1 MKGGKVFLSICL
13 LWWGMVL
20 VFFFGMIS
28 GLRII
33 LLKLFILSY
42 LCSANKEACIFEVLS
57 PPVGDNDRVWSSRF
71 YREFNDWELAASY
84 SLLQFIQ
91 TRIPKGGGSD
101 RLCWCLNGSG
111 KFNIRSFYHKIQNVT
126 LSTFPWKGIW
136 KVKVP
141 KKVAFFMWTIAHG
154 QILTLDNLMLRGRTL
169 ANRCCVCCCN
179 EESVDHLLIS
189 CLVAHSL
196 WMYMLWL
203 FGIDWVMRSVADLLF
218 CWYHWL
224 GKHNSNIWNLV
235 PGCLMWNI
243 WTE

>member
-1 MKGGKVFLSICL
+1 
-13 LWWGMVL
+13 
-20 VFFFGMIS
+20 
-28 GLRII
+28 
-33 LLKLFILSY
+33 
-42 LCSANKEACIFEVLS
+42 
-57 PPVGDNDRVWSSRF
+57 
-71 YREFNDWELAASY
+71 
-84 SLLQFIQ
+84 
-91 TRIPKGGGSD
+91 
-101 RLCWCLNGSG
+101 
-111 KFNIRSFYHKIQNVT
+111 
-126 LSTFPWKGIW
+126 
-136 KVKVP
+136 
-141 KKVAFFMWTIAHG
+141 MWTTARG

-169 ANRCCVCCCN
+169 ENRCCVCCCN

-243 WTE
+243 WTEQNWCSFEDTGKSLAQLYNLCQRTLFDWSRCWDLSDCSTLMDLHLSLRIDQCLFVSFFLFFLLVHYREPCVFFMLFIFQ